1 MEAVRSVKLSLRTRL
16 RERLCRLLASSTCI
30 VGFLGV
36 VGVIGVAS
44 ASPASAHSAP
54 NSPASNFV
62 SAVTGVEPATATFT
76 AKTIEATSRIE
87 LRWLS
92 GPTLEVLDYDGYPY
106 LRVGR
111 DGVEQ
116 NQQSFAVYLNNDRN
130 GATQVP
136 ENLKPEGPPAWKK
149 ISSQPVVRWHDHRA
163 HWMGNVK
170 PDGVS
175 ARPNGRQVVQPF
187 SFVVKQGDRTYTVS
201 GSLEWIPGPN
211 PIPLLSLAVAIG
223 LAVIALA
230 TWAGSRPDRRM
241 KVRLAIAVGAL
252 ALLAI
257 DAAHLV
263 GIAFGV
269 RGSTSSAFGRML
281 SVGFVSIV
289 AWLLLLTGSALVI
302 RRRFDA
308 YYLLVLGAGL
318 VTVIGG
324 FSDVGILSRSNA
336 PFAFSVGL
344 LQVLVALTLGV
355 GLGLVVACVLLTR
368 RNPTSSAGGD
378 ILVVESPDTD
388 SLPTEPAENPRI
400 SG

>member
-1 MEAVRSVKLSLRTRL
+1 MKLSLRTRL
-16 RERLCRLLASSTCI
+16 RHRFGRPLASSTSI
-30 VGFLGV
+30 VGVLGV
-36 VGVIGVAS
+36 VGVVGVVGVLGVVGVVGVLGVVGLAT

-54 NSPASNFV
+54 NSPASNYA
-62 SAVTGVEPATATFT
+62 SAVTGVEPTTTTFT
-76 AKTIEATSRIE
+76 ATSIEATSRIE

-116 NQQSFAVYLNNDRN
+116 NQQSFAVYLNKDRN

-136 ENLKPEGPPAWKK
+136 ENLKPEGPPTWKK
-149 ISSQPVVRWHDHRA
+149 VSSQTVVRWHDHRA

-170 PDGVS
+170 PDGVR
-175 ARPNGRQVVQPF
+175 ARPNERQVVQPF
-187 SFVVKQGDRTYTVS
+187 SFVVKQGGRTYTVS
-201 GSLEWIPGPN
+201 GSLEWIPGPS

-223 LAVIALA
+223 LALIAMA
-230 TWAGSRPDRRM
+230 IWTGTRPDRRM
-241 KVRLAIAVGAL
+241 KVRLAVAAGAL

-289 AWLLLLTGSALVI
+289 AWLLLLIGSALVI

-324 FSDVGILSRSNA
+324 ISDFGVLSRSNS

-344 LQVLVALTLGV
+344 LRILVALTLGL

-368 RNPTSSAGGD
+368 RNPVPSAVD
-378 ILVVESPDTD
+378 NALS
-388 SLPTEPAENPRI
+388 
-400 SG
+400 